1 MTAPGAGGSPLPTTH
16 ARVVV
21 GVDGSP
27 GAEKAVRWA
36 ADEASLRHA
45 ELDVVACWSAP
56 PAITPAAVVMS
67 GEVSGLLEKSARLA
81 AEHGA
86 RIARIRGHQITVH
99 PLVMRGS
106 PGAGLV
112 ECSEGADLLVV
123 GRRGRSIAAEVIL
136 GSTSAFCLHHAHCPV
151 VVISE
156 PGHHGQR
163 GAAEQ
168 ASQLA
173 EANQA

>member
-1 MTAPGAGGSPLPTTH
+1 
-16 ARVVV
+16 VV

-27 GAEKAVRWA
+27 GAEKALRWA
-36 ADEASLRHA
+36 ADEAALRHA
-45 ELDVVACWSAP
+45 ELDVVSCWSAP

-67 GEVSGLLEKSARLA
+67 GEVSELLEKSARLA
-81 AEHGA
+81 ADHGA
-86 RIARIRGHQITVH
+86 RIARLRGHQITVH
-99 PLVMRGS
+99 PVLMPGS

-156 PGHHGQR
+156 PGRQEQR
-163 GAAEQ
+163 RASERE
-168 ASQLA
+168 SQLA
-173 EANQA
+173 EANPA